1 VLSLNSCLN
10 YWCCLLKC
18 KDEVEASVSYVP
30 LFLNKVNKHEVAIE
44 IRKFIPHCLYACFFL
59 YFCIM
64 HELRASF

>member
-1 VLSLNSCLN
+1 
-10 YWCCLLKC
+10 
-18 KDEVEASVSYVP
+18 VSYVP